1 MSSPF
6 IVRDPN
12 VPTPTKWLTSFEY
25 VANSTPVRIT
35 APPPLLVPTPDSHTK
50 RVTDM
55 AVSIDRTME
64 SLLRPFDATPRAEDK
79 DKTHATSLQANVPVV
94 ATPLHTPLLEDPF
107 PEPVQMQADLDVKEV
122 PADKAK
128 EEAHADNKEGHKA
141 LYKRAKEQVELLAHG
156 GLEMFGRGRSGTAS
170 MECSG
175 YRYDLACTHR
185 TTSKCP
191 ARCVINSD
199 FSVDFIK
206 GHNAPTPHPTAPN
219 VFLPGTGCPRYGKFR
234 GLHASEVRVAIV
246 HDTAAARTTNAKD
259 LSLKILAQ
267 KVKDKTVKPEDRK
280 AEDHIPVK
288 PEDGVEL
295 PNLFEKAPP
304 TRRAIR
310 HWIHAYKTT
319 VPPRPG
325 GGPFRRGWPV

>member
-1 MSSPF
+1 M
-6 IVRDPN
+6 
-12 VPTPTKWLTSFEY
+12 
-25 VANSTPVRIT
+25 
-35 APPPLLVPTPDSHTK
+35 
-50 RVTDM
+50 
-55 AVSIDRTME
+55 
-64 SLLRPFDATPRAEDK
+64 
-79 DKTHATSLQANVPVV
+79 
-94 ATPLHTPLLEDPF
+94 
-107 PEPVQMQADLDVKEV
+107 KEV

-267 KVKDKTVKPEDRK
+267 KVKDKAVKPEDRK

-310 HWIHAYKTT
+310 HWIHAYKTKERVDVSNIDSCQQHVERYWDDKQKREKNAMPCEVKVVHAEQWET
-319 VPPRPG
+319 VPIAPKVTPKEEKDVTASEPPPRKTAKTAKAG
-325 GGPFRRGWPV
+325 LL